1 MISIPA
7 SQYHKIKWVEDERD
21 GILESV
27 AEVIED
33 PVWDLLMSGWRT
45 VDPGDFAALAEAISS
60 LQDEL
65 RNYVIADPLKSL
77 DAALGFSDLSLLGAI
92 TEHVPIPGLDQSL
105 GEIKQYLE
113 IAGIILVAISG
124 GHILACASFK
134 MWAHDELGRLLGK
147 LLNKLLHNL
156 CEGPEESSEP
166 GEPQSNGRRSPGGP
180 DSPDEPPDSGPPS
193 PPTGPDG
200 PDDPD
205 QPPPGS
211 GPPSSP
217 PTGPDGPDDP
227 DQPPPGSRRSDTQF
241 ECRAQGIS
249 ESPVSRDGKPD
260 ISTSRPA
267 RTRIAG
273 SRPSVPPV
281 GSPLPERRPARTR
294 IAGSRPSVPPV
305 GSPPS
310 GSRPART
317 RIAGSPPSVPPTA
330 TNPDGL
336 WASKRSAKDPTSERA
351 VPELTRPSDIESSI
365 SQNRP
370 TPRKT
375 TRAPGR
381 GTGYGSR

>member
-1 MISIPA
+1 MKIPVSRRRWARPGNWWLYGPTDDTGWTFTQLKAILSSRPPISKKYYSSRNEGQKKRAWAVGEIRPIVVIRVRFLRCSHNKVIMSWQVISIPA

-156 CEGPEESSEP
+156 CEGPEE
-166 GEPQSNGRRSPGGP
+166 
-180 DSPDEPPDSGPPS
+180 
-193 PPTGPDG
+193 
-200 PDDPD
+200 
-205 QPPPGS
+205 
-211 GPPSSP
+211 
-217 PTGPDGPDDP
+217 
-227 DQPPPGSRRSDTQF
+227 
-241 ECRAQGIS
+241 
-249 ESPVSRDGKPD
+249 
-260 ISTSRPA
+260 
-267 RTRIAG
+267 
-273 SRPSVPPV
+273 
-281 GSPLPERRPARTR
+281 
-294 IAGSRPSVPPV
+294 
-305 GSPPS
+305 
-310 GSRPART
+310 
-317 RIAGSPPSVPPTA
+317 
-330 TNPDGL
+330 
-336 WASKRSAKDPTSERA
+336 
-351 VPELTRPSDIESSI
+351 
-365 SQNRP
+365 
-370 TPRKT
+370 
-375 TRAPGR
+375 
-381 GTGYGSR
+381 